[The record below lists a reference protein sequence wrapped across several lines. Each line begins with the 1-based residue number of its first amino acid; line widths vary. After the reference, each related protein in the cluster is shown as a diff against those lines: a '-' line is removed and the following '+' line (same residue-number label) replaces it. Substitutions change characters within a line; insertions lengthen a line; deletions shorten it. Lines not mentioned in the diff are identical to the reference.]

1 MKASIK
7 IFILFFIT
15 GLSLQAQTVKFEANV
30 DAKKILQNSTVNIT
44 FTIYNAKD
52 QNFTPPNFDGF
63 QVVGGP
69 NQSTQ
74 MSFVNGRRT
83 QQKGYGYTLL
93 ATKPGK
99 YTIGS
104 ASVNAGGKLLKTK
117 PISIEV
123 VKADPKAMAA
133 TPDQDFY
140 VKARLSDSTAI
151 IGQQIV
157 LDYTLYTRVD
167 IQNFD
172 LLNESDYDGFFS
184 VELNTRRE
192 RAQREIIDGK
202 EYYVQSL
209 KKVALF
215 PQQTGTYEFDPVI
228 INLGLSDG
236 KRSSFFFQRN
246 TKTVRRTT
254 NAIKIQVVSNP
265 PNAPLS
271 YSGAVGNYGMNAK
284 VDKKSITTDDAIK
297 ITMIIKGSGDAKIVT
312 APEQDFGK
320 DLEVY
325 EPNILSEDQMVDKGY
340 VSSEKIFEYLVVPK
354 RTGKFRIQPKFSFYN
369 PDSSRYETL
378 TAGPFSIN
386 VAQGMKA
393 INTMEAVKSDK
404 ELAPLIASPSFIS
417 TPKILFGSSI
427 HWGLLGLILAAIP
440 FMFMYKLKLRKKA
453 NIDPKLIQA
462 QNAEKVAIAKL
473 STAKSHMDAGSARP
487 FYEEIQNGIFGYLS
501 DRLEVPYSQMN
512 KADIKNI
519 LVEKGVPSD
528 LTERVS
534 GILQKAEMALFAGAS
549 DVGMQDSYD
558 SAKELILGLE
568 SYFKSD

>member
-1 MKASIK
+1 MKGSIK
-7 IFILFFIT
+7 TFLLLLISVC
-15 GLSLQAQTVKFEANV
+15 SLHAQNIKFEASV
-30 DAKKILQNSTVNIT
+30 DAKKILQNSTVNVT

-52 QNFTPPNFDGF
+52 QNFAPPSFNGF

-99 YTIGS
+99 YTIGAAS
-104 ASVNAGGKLLKTK
+104 AKINGKTIKTK

-123 VKADPKAMAA
+123 VKADPKALANS
-133 TPDQDFY
+133 PEQDFY
-140 VKARLSDSTAI
+140 MKARLSDSTAI
-151 IGQQIV
+151 IGQQII

-184 VELNTRRE
+184 VELNGRRE

-215 PQQTGTYEFDPVI
+215 PQQTGTYKFDPVI
-228 INLGLSDG
+228 VNLGISDG

-246 TKTVRRTT
+246 TKKVQRTT
-254 NAIKIQVVSNP
+254 NAITIQVVGNP
-265 PNAPLS
+265 PNEPLS

-320 DLEVY
+320 NLEVY

-354 RTGKFRIQPKFSFYN
+354 KTGKFRIQPKFSFYN

-378 TAGPFSIN
+378 TAGPFTVN

-393 INTMEAVKSDK
+393 INTMEAVKPTK
-404 ELAPLIASPSFIS
+404 ELAPLIASPSFV
-417 TPKILFGSSI
+417 PKSNILFGSLI
-427 HWGLLGLILAAIP
+427 HWGLLGLILLAIP
-440 FMFMYKLKLRKKA
+440 FLFMYKLKLRKEA
-453 NIDPKLIQA
+453 NIDPKIIQA
-462 QNAEKVAIAKL
+462 QNAERVAIAKL
-473 STAKSHMDAGSARP
+473 STAKSHMDAGSSRP

-519 LVEKGVPSD
+519 LSDKEVPSD
-528 LTERVS
+528 LTDRVS
-534 GILQKAEMALFAGAS
+534 TILQKAEMALFAGADS
-549 DVGMQDSYD
+549 TGMQESYD

-568 SYFKSD
+568 SHFKKS

>member
-1 MKASIK
+1 MKTILNT
-7 IFILFFIT
+7 FILLLISIT
-15 GLSLQAQTVKFEANV
+15 VLQAQNVKFEATV
-30 DAKKILQNSTVNIT
+30 DAKKILQHSTVNVT

-52 QNFTPPNFDGF
+52 QGFTAPSFKGF
-63 QVVGGP
+63 EVVGGP

-74 MSFVNGRRT
+74 MSFVNGRST
-83 QQKGYGYTLL
+83 QQKGYGYSLL
-93 ATKPGK
+93 ATNPGK
-99 YTIGS
+99 YTIES
-104 ASVNAGGKLLKTK
+104 AKIKVNGKILKTQ
-117 PISIEV
+117 PIVVEV

-133 TPDQDFY
+133 TPEQDFY

-157 LDYTLYTRVD
+157 LDYTLYTRAD

-172 LLNESDYDGFFS
+172 LVNEPDYDGFYS
-184 VELNTRRE
+184 VQLNERRE

-228 INLGLSDG
+228 VNLGLNDG
-236 KRSSFFFQRN
+236 SRRTSFFRRN

-254 NAIKIQVVSNP
+254 NPIKIQVVSNP
-265 PNAPLS
+265 SNAPLS
-271 YSGAVGNYGMNAK
+271 YSGAVGNYRMQSK
-284 VDKKSITTDDAIK
+284 LDKKSITTDDAIK
-297 ITMIIKGSGDAKIVT
+297 ITMTIKGSGDAKIVT

-325 EPNILSEDQMVDKGY
+325 EPNILDEDQMIDKGY

-354 RTGKFRIQPKFSFYN
+354 KTGKFRLQPKFSFYN
-369 PDSSRYETL
+369 PDSSRYETI
-378 TAGPFSIN
+378 TAGPFTVN

-393 INTMEAVKSDK
+393 INTMEAVKTEK
-404 ELAPLIASPSFIS
+404 ELAPLIASPAFVSK
-417 TPKILFGSSI
+417 PNVLFGSGI
-427 HWGLLGLILAAIP
+427 HWGLLALILAAIP
-440 FMFMYKLKLRKKA
+440 FMFMYKLKLRKEA

-473 STAKSHMDAGSARP
+473 SAAKAHMNVGHARP
-487 FYEEIQNGIFGYLS
+487 FYEELQNGIFGYLS

-519 LVEKGVPSD
+519 LSEKGVPSD
-528 LTERVS
+528 LTDRV
-534 GILQKAEMALFAGAS
+534 GTILQKAEMALFAGS
-549 DVGMQDSYD
+549 GSEGLQESYD
-558 SAKELILGLE
+558 GAKELILGLE
-568 SYFKSD
+568 AHFKNC

>member
-1 MKASIK
+1 MKERIK
-7 IFILFFIT
+7 ILILLLVSGF
-15 GLSLQAQTVKFEANV
+15 SLQAQNVRFEATV
-30 DAKKILQNSTVNIT
+30 DAQKVIQNSTVNVT

-52 QNFTPPNFDGF
+52 QGFTPPDFKGF
-63 QVVGGP
+63 EVVGGP

-74 MSFVNGRRT
+74 MSFVNGRST

-99 YTIGS
+99 FKIGS
-104 ASVNAGGKLLKTK
+104 ASIRVNGKILKTK
-117 PISIEV
+117 PAIIEV
-123 VKADPKAMAA
+123 VKADPKALAA
-133 TPDQDFY
+133 TPEYDFY
-140 VKARLSDSTAI
+140 MKANLSDSTAI
-151 IGQQIV
+151 IGQQII
-157 LDYTLYTRVD
+157 LDYTLYTRSD

-172 LLNESDYDGFFS
+172 FLNEPEYDGFFS
-184 VELNTRRE
+184 VPLKGRRE

-215 PQQTGTYEFDPVI
+215 PQQTGTYEYDPVI
-228 INLGLSDG
+228 VSLGISDG
-236 KRSSFFFQRN
+236 KQRRSFFQRN
-246 TKTVRRTT
+246 TKKIQRTT
-254 NAIKIQVVSNP
+254 NSIKIQVVANP

-284 VDKKSITTDDAIK
+284 VDKRTITTDDAIK

-312 APEQDFGK
+312 APEQDFGAN
-320 DLEVY
+320 LEVY
-325 EPNILSEDQMVDKGY
+325 EPNILSEDQLVDKGY

-354 RTGKFRIQPKFSFYN
+354 KTGRFTLQPKFSFYN

-378 TAGPFSIN
+378 TAGPFSVN

-404 ELAPLIASPSFIS
+404 ELAPLIASPAFVSKPS
-417 TPKILFGSSI
+417 MLFGGGL

-440 FMFMYKLKLRKKA
+440 VLFLYKLKLRKEA

-473 STAKSHMDAGSARP
+473 STAQSHMEAGAARP
-487 FYEEIQNGIFGYLS
+487 FYEEIQNGVFGYLS

-512 KADIKNI
+512 KNDIQNI
-519 LVEKGVPSD
+519 LLDKSVPAE
-528 LTERVS
+528 LTDRVS
-534 GILQKAEMALFAGAS
+534 TILQKAEMSLFAGAGN
-549 DVGMQDSYD
+549 VGMQESYD

-568 SYFKSD
+568 KHFKG

>member
-1 MKASIK
+1 MKRGISILLL
-7 IFILFFIT
+7 LFACIIIH
-15 GLSLQAQTVKFEANV
+15 AQEVRFEASV
-30 DAKKILQNSTVNIT
+30 DAKKIIQNSTVNVT

-52 QNFTPPNFDGF
+52 QGFTPPSFDGF
-63 QVVGGP
+63 EVVGGP

-74 MSFVNGRRT
+74 MSFVNGRST
-83 QQKGYGYTLL
+83 QQKGYGYVLM

-104 ASVNAGGKLLKTK
+104 ASIRANNKSLKTK
-117 PISIEV
+117 PITIEV

-133 TPDQDFY
+133 TAEYDFY
-140 VKARLSDSTAI
+140 VKANLSDSTAI

-157 LDYTLYTRVD
+157 LDYTLYTRTD

-172 LLNESDYDGFFS
+172 LANEPTYDGFFS
-184 VELNTRRE
+184 VPLNGRRE
-192 RAQREIIDGK
+192 RAQREIIEGK

-228 INLGLSDG
+228 INLGIRDG
-236 KRSSFFFQRN
+236 NRRTSFFQRN
-246 TKTVRRTT
+246 TKTIRRSTD
-254 NAIKIQVVSNP
+254 AIKIQVVSNP

-271 YSGAVGNYGMNAK
+271 YSGAVGKYGMNAK
-284 VDKKSITTDDAIK
+284 IDKRSITTDDAIK

-312 APEQDFGK
+312 APEQDFGAN
-320 DLEVY
+320 LEVY

-354 RTGKFRIQPKFSFYN
+354 KTGRFTLQPKFSFYN

-378 TAGPFSIN
+378 TAGPFNVN

-393 INTMEAVKSDK
+393 INTMEAVKTDK
-404 ELAPLIASPSFIS
+404 ELAPLIASPVFVSK
-417 TPKILFGSSI
+417 PNILFGSVL
-427 HWGLLGLILAAIP
+427 HWGLLGLILSAIP
-440 FMFMYKLKLRKKA
+440 FLFFYKLKLRKEA

-473 STAKSHMDAGSARP
+473 STAQSHMDAGAPRP

-512 KADIKNI
+512 KNDIQKI
-519 LVEKGVPSD
+519 LLDKSVPAE
-528 LTERVS
+528 LTDRVS
-534 GILQKAEMALFAGAS
+534 VILQKAEMALFAGAGS
-549 DVGMQDSYD
+549 VGMQDSYD

-568 SYFKSD
+568 RHFSNQ

>member
-1 MKASIK
+1 MKESIK
-7 IFILFFIT
+7 IFILLLIS
-15 GLSLQAQTVKFEANV
+15 GLSLHAQTVKFEASV
-30 DAKKILQNSTVNIT
+30 DAKKILQNSTVNVT

-52 QNFTPPNFDGF
+52 QGFTPPNFDGF

-74 MSFVNGRRT
+74 MSFANGRRT

-99 YTIGS
+99 FTIGS
-104 ASVNAGGKLLKTK
+104 ASIQVNGKSLKSK

-123 VKADPKAMAA
+123 VKEDPKSLAA
-133 TPDQDFY
+133 DPDQDFY
-140 VKARLSDSTAI
+140 MKARLSDSTAI
-151 IGQQIV
+151 IGQQII

-184 VELNTRRE
+184 VELNGRRE

-228 INLGLSDG
+228 VNLGLSDG

-254 NAIKIQVVSNP
+254 NAIKIQVVGNP

-271 YSGAVGNYGMNAK
+271 YSGAVGNYGMNAE
-284 VDKKSITTDDAIK
+284 VDKRSITTDDAIK

-312 APEQDFGK
+312 APEQDFGE
-320 DLEVY
+320 DLEIY

-354 RTGKFRIQPKFSFYN
+354 KTGKFRLQPKFSFYN

-378 TAGPFSIN
+378 TAGPFSVN

-404 ELAPLIASPSFIS
+404 ELAPLIASPTFV
-417 TPKILFGSSI
+417 TKPNVLFGSGI
-427 HWGLLGLILAAIP
+427 HWGLLGLILTAIP
-440 FMFMYKLKLRKKA
+440 IMFMYKLKMRKEA
-453 NIDPKLIQA
+453 NIDPKLVQA

-473 STAKSHMDAGSARP
+473 SLAKSHMDAGSPRP

-519 LVEKGVPSD
+519 LSSKEVPSD
-528 LTERVS
+528 LTDRVS
-534 GILQKAEMALFAGAS
+534 TILQKAEMALFAGAGS
-549 DVGMQDSYD
+549 VGMQESYD
-558 SAKELILGLE
+558 VAKELILGLE
-568 SYFKSD
+568 AHFKVG

>member
-1 MKASIK
+1 MKEIIK
-7 IFILFFIT
+7 IFILLLVSGFN
-15 GLSLQAQTVKFEANV
+15 LQAQSVKFEASV
-30 DAKKILQNSTVNIT
+30 DAKKILQNSTVNVT
-44 FTIYNAKD
+44 FTIYNGKD
-52 QNFTPPNFDGF
+52 QNFAPPSFDGF
-63 QVVGGP
+63 EVVGGP

-74 MSFVNGRRT
+74 MSFVNGRRS

-99 YTIGS
+99 FSIGS
-104 ASVNAGGKLLKTK
+104 ASVKVNGKSIKTK

-140 VKARLSDSTAI
+140 MKARLSDSTAI
-151 IGQQIV
+151 IGQQII

-184 VELNTRRE
+184 VELNGRRE

-228 INLGLSDG
+228 VNLGLSDG
-236 KRSSFFFQRN
+236 KRSNFFFQRN
-246 TKTVRRTT
+246 TKKVQRTT
-254 NAIKIQVVSNP
+254 NAIKIQVVGNP

-312 APEQDFGK
+312 APDQDFGK

-340 VSSEKIFEYLVVPK
+340 VSSEKIFEYLVVPQK
-354 RTGKFRIQPKFSFYN
+354 TGKFRLQPKFSFYN

-378 TAGPFSIN
+378 TAGPFSVN

-404 ELAPLIASPSFIS
+404 ELSPLIASPAFVAK
-417 TPKILFGSSI
+417 PNVLFGSTI
-427 HWGLLGLILAAIP
+427 HWGILGLIMAAIP
-440 FMFMYKLKLRKKA
+440 FMFMYKLKLRKQA
-453 NIDPKLIQA
+453 NIDPKVIQA

-473 STAKSHMDAGSARP
+473 SAAKSHMDAGSPRS

-501 DRLEVPYSQMN
+501 DKIDVPYSQMN

-519 LVEKGVPSD
+519 LKNKGVPSD
-528 LTERVS
+528 LTEQVS
-534 GILQKAEMALFAGAS
+534 DILQKAEMALFAGAS
-549 DVGMQDSYD
+549 DVGMQGSYD
-558 SAKELILGLE
+558 GAKELILGLE
-568 SYFKSD
+568 SYFKKP